1 MKIVFTIIIVLVWL
15 AIMAKLIDI
24 PGNHYI
30 SVATQFLAV
39 AGMIAASYGGF
50 KLIQYIF
57 KK

>member
-1 MKIVFTIIIVLVWL
+1 MKIIFTIIVVLVWL
-15 AIMAKLIDI
+15 AIMAALIDM
-24 PGNHYI
+24 PGNRYV
-30 SVATQFLAV
+30 SDAVQFLSV